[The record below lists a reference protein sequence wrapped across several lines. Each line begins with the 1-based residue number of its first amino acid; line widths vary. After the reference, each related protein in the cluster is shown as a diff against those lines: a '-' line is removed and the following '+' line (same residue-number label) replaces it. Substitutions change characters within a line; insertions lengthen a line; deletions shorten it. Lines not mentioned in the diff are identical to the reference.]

1 MTQHWLLPPC
11 AISLEALSPA
21 RPCLTR
27 AQACL
32 PAHLLQMGGTVGGH
46 WQRQMCLFSGDENVV
61 LSQMAVPWSKW
72 QPLTLLPHS
81 LGILTDRAG
90 LLLVMG
96 KLKKENQDVHRKLME
111 FSISRSLFSPGEQF
125 SFPPDHS

>member
-1 MTQHWLLPPC
+1 MCHLPRGL
-11 AISLEALSPA
+11 ISPA

-72 QPLTLLPHS
+72 QPLTLLLHS

-96 KLKKENQDVHRKLME
+96 KLKKENQDVHHKLTE
-111 FSISRSLFSPGEQF
+111 FSISSSFFSSGEQF
-125 SFPPDHS
+125 PFPPDPT